1 MPRFRIIFSLLSAL
15 LALPGLAA
23 AAPALALGDGEAL
36 TYHVSWV
43 IVPGA
48 GLIKVAAHAVQ
59 DPQGRP
65 QMRITTVTST
75 RGLAWLLLP
84 FRAQA
89 ESLYDLAS
97 GKLLWLGET
106 SDTRGRKAADTVVFD
121 YRRRQA
127 EFTASQPP
135 QPTRILPLPPGD
147 PTDLITCLLLAR
159 TWNLRPGQTHD
170 ALVLFGDE
178 FYQLTIHALAY
189 EEVSTNLGDF
199 DTVLL
204 EPRME
209 KTPPKGMFKRGST
222 VKVWIS
228 RDARRLPVRFQ
239 VSFNFGSG
247 VATLADYRPPSPA
260 K

>member
-1 MPRFRIIFSLLSAL
+1 ML
-15 LALPGLAA
+15 LALPGRGAPAA
-23 AAPALALGDGEAL
+23 PPALALGDGETL

-48 GLIKVAAHAVQ
+48 GLIKVGARAVR
-59 DPQGRP
+59 DPEGRP
-65 QMRITTVTST
+65 QMRITTTTST

-84 FRAQA
+84 FKAEA
-89 ESLYDLAS
+89 ESLYDVAS
-97 GKLLWLGET
+97 GRLLWLGET

-121 YRRRQA
+121 YRNRRA

-135 QPTRILPLPPGD
+135 EPTRLLPLPPGD

-159 TWNLRPGQTHD
+159 TWDLQPGQSHD

-178 FYQLTIHALAY
+178 FYELTIHALAI
-189 EEVSTNLGDF
+189 ESVSTNLGDF
-199 DTVLL
+199 ETVLL

-247 VATLADYRPPSPA
+247 LATLADYHPPVGA